1 MLVYFKRSDINQ
13 SVNQAKYSLTSEFY
27 NSSVKKWLKDNV
39 IEMYSI
45 HNKGK
50 SVVSEGFIRNLNA
63 KIYKYMTS
71 ISKNVY
77 MIN

>member
-1 MLVYFKRSDINQ
+1 MHFKRSEINQ
-13 SVNQAKYSLTSEFY
+13 SVNQAKYSLASEFY
-27 NSSVKKWLKDNV
+27 NSSVKRWLKDNV

-50 SVVSEGFIRNLNA
+50 SVVSEGFIRNLKA